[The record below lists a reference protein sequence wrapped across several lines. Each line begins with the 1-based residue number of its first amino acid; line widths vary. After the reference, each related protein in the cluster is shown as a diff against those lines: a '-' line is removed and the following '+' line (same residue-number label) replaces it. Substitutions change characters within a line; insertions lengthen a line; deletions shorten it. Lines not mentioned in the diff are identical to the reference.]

1 MKDTCFFYKPIL
13 TLAKTNLKVK
23 SFLLGNL
30 SDRLLRA
37 AFKKQHINE
46 RMAQMVTD
54 IQGS

>member
-54 IQGS
+54 IQGR

>member
-1 MKDTCFFYKPIL
+1 ML

-54 IQGS
+54 IQGSWE